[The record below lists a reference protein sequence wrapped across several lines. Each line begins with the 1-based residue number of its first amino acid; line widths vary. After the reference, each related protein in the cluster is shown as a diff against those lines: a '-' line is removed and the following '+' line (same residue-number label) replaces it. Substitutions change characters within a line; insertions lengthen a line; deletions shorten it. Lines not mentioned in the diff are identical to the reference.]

1 MKIRTSS
8 RIFLVV
14 SVALLLCA
22 GTAVAQSA
30 AEKQAAMEKKITSL
44 CVEKLGKD
52 AETIRVTVVGNKAIL
67 TGEVAEK
74 STEELA
80 KEVAL
85 SVPGIE
91 KVDNQIKAKGA
102 AKVFGGKITK
112 ETEDAKLESDAKD
125 RIKEQ
130 VGKDFAKAIEV
141 EASGG
146 VVSLRGKV
154 PDQTR
159 REQAVKAVQEMKGVK
174 KVVDLISVGK

>member
-8 RIFLVV
+8 RILLVV

-22 GTAVAQSA
+22 GMAVAQGA
-30 AEKQAAMEKKITSL
+30 AEQQAAKEKQIASL

-67 TGEVAEK
+67 TGEVAAK

-85 SVPGIE
+85 SVHGIE
-91 KVDNQIKAKGA
+91 KVDNQIKAKA
-102 AKVFGGKITK
+102 AKKLFSGGVSQDA
-112 ETEDAKLESDAKD
+112 EDAKLEKEAHDRLKD
-125 RIKEQ
+125 Q

-141 EASGG
+141 EASEAI
-146 VVSLRGKV
+146 VSLRGKV

-159 REQAVKAVQEMKGVK
+159 KDQAVKAVQEMKGVK